1 MLCLTAKQLYKQP
14 FTMRWQK
21 HNLQVKLLTELCAA
35 ASTFIIITSKKA
47 ML

>member
-1 MLCLTAKQLYKQP
+1 MLSLTAKQLYKQS
-14 FTMRWQK
+14 FTMRWQE